1 MKLHFHGQDYQDP
14 YIEWQVTEGAVGG
27 KYRGVPWKIHR
38 MREQHRLH
46 PHHLEL
52 IYRGVHYTKD

>member
-1 MKLHFHGQDYQDP
+1 MYSSQDP
-14 YIEWQVTEGAVGG
+14 YIEWQVTEGEVSG

-52 IYRGVHYTKD
+52 VYRGVHYTKD